1 MFRETLRARIHRPI
15 AAAAVVL
22 GLGWSAEALAADE
35 TADALT
41 SEAKLLMEQKRYK
54 DACPKLATSHRR
66 DPSGERILELATCH
80 KEEGR
85 IATAYYELREAID
98 IARRDG
104 RRDRVKVATAMLE
117 EIEPKIPKISLTV
130 SLRAA
135 SLPGFEIKR
144 DGMPLRQSEWS
155 TSFPVDPG
163 VHTILAKAEG
173 RKPML
178 KTLEL
183 VADGTNANVMVL
195 DLDPVEQ
202 SSTVL
207 TPALPPARDKSTS
220 SFGVQRTAGVIVGG
234 AGALAVG
241 LGAVLSVRAGSAQ
254 RESEQHCA
262 GNVCNAQGR
271 ELRDSAETLGTTGA
285 LSLIGGG
292 VMAAGGLLLFFTA
305 PTMAPPVQ
313 GAGVTTVS
321 LGPAG
326 GMIRGQW

>member
-35 TADALT
+35 TADALA

-66 DPSGERILELATCH
+66 DPNGERILELATCH

-98 IARRDG
+98 IATRDG
-104 RRDRVKVATAMLE
+104 RRDRVKIATAMLE
-117 EIEPKIPKISLTV
+117 EIEPKIPKISVTV

-135 SLPGFEIKR
+135 SLPGFQIKR
-144 DGMPLRQSEWS
+144 DGMPIRQSEWA

-163 VHTILAKAEG
+163 VHTILATAEG

-178 KTLEL
+178 ATVTLT
-183 VADGTNANVMVL
+183 ADGLSENVVVL
-195 DLDPVEQ
+195 DLDRLESGPAA
-202 SSTVL
+202 L
-207 TPALPPARDKSTS
+207 TPALPPSRDSSTS
-220 SFGVQRTAGVIVGG
+220 SFGVQRTAGVVVGG

-241 LGAVLSVRAGSAQ
+241 LGAVLSLRAGAAQ
-254 RESEQHCA
+254 RDSEAHCA
-262 GNVCNAQGR
+262 GNACNAQGR
-271 ELRDSAETLGTTGA
+271 QLRDSAETLGTAGA

-292 VMAAGGLLLFFTA
+292 VMTAGGLLLFFTA
-305 PTMAPPVQ
+305 PTLSQPVQ
-313 GAGVTTVS
+313 GVGVTTVS